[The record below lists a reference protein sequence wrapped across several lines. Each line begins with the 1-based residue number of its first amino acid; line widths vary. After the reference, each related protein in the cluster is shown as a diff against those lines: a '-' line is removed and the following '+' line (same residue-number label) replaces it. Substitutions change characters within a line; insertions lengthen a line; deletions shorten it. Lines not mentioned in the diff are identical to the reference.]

1 MVEITRRSALTGAA
15 ALLASVPLQGAQGF
29 APQSGQQAPA
39 FYRYKVGDIEI
50 TTVND
55 GVGALPI
62 DDGFI
67 LNVPKDQVN
76 IYLQSIF
83 MQPNIYS
90 GPYNPVLINNGKQL
104 ALLDTGQGEA
114 NLTLSKGLN
123 GRLLQNLKAA
133 GIDPK
138 DIDLV
143 ILTHYHGDH
152 INGLLRADN
161 SLAFPNAEILV
172 PEVEDKFWM
181 DDGNMARAAT
191 PRMEFNF
198 KNIRRVMTK
207 DVRARLR
214 PYQWDKEVMGGVT
227 SVATTGHTPGHTSFN
242 VVSGHKSLFM
252 QGDVTHAPFLFA
264 RNPGWH
270 LFLDVDPAAAEAT
283 RRRVYDMLAAERMMV
298 QGFHY
303 PFPAI
308 GHVEK
313 TSTGYRETLVQWSPV
328 L

>member
-1 MVEITRRSALTGAA
+1 MVEITRRSALIGA
-15 ALLASVPLQGAQGF
+15 LGSFASAPLTQAIAF
-29 APQSGQQAPA
+29 SPQAGQQAPA
-39 FYRYKVGDIEI
+39 FYRYKLGDIEI

-76 IYLQSIF
+76 AYLRSIF
-83 MQPNIYS
+83 MEPNIYS

-114 NLTLSKGLN
+114 NLTPSKGLN

-133 GIDPK
+133 GVDPK

-181 DDGNMARAAT
+181 DDANMARAAT

-214 PYQWDKEVMGGVT
+214 PYQWDKEVMSGVT

-242 VVSGHKSLFM
+242 VTSGNKSLFM

-270 LFLDVDPAAAEAT
+270 
-283 RRRVYDMLAAERMMV
+283 RR
-298 QGFHY
+298 
-303 PFPAI
+303 
-308 GHVEK
+308 
-313 TSTGYRETLVQWSPV
+313 
-328 L
+328 